1 MHVDTWRATYRGIVP
16 DAHLNGLSY
25 HESERLWQE
34 RFADAE
40 DSGCVFVAEDDG
52 EVFGFASGGT
62 RKIPREALETTKE
75 SSRRSTCPPSRQGIG
90 AGRRLA
96 RRSMLLWVFADNGPA
111 QRFYESLG
119 GVLVAEDGFELGG
132 A

>member
-34 RFADAE
+34 RFTDAE

-52 EVFGFASGGT
+52 EVFGFASGRT
-62 RKIPREALETTKE
+62 RKIPRETLETTKG
-75 SSRRSTCPPSRQGIG
+75 SSRRSTCPP
-90 AGRRLA
+90 
-96 RRSMLLWVFADNGPA
+96 
-111 QRFYESLG
+111 
-119 GVLVAEDGFELGG
+119 LVRASTP
-132 A
+132 

>member
-34 RFADAE
+34 RFADVE

-52 EVFGFASGGT
+52 EVFEFASVRT
-62 RKIPREALETTKE
+62 RKIPRETLETTKE
-75 SSRRSTCPPSRQGIG
+75 SSRRSTCPPPVRASAPEG
-90 AGRRLA
+90 A
-96 RRSMLLWVFADNGPA
+96 S
-111 QRFYESLG
+111 
-119 GVLVAEDGFELGG
+119 
-132 A
+132 